1 MGVSMKFKNR
11 PMLMTMAVAGALFSS
26 GCVFHVS
33 TGDHDEDGYYHD
45 SVERRDAQQR
55 EKIARLNLGVDALE
69 VVDQLGAPDFSD
81 QLQTGQGVVRVLR
94 YRTQRV
100 HADGE
105 TTRDETTALVFRDGK
120 LVGTGALA
128 LEKVLKD

>member
-1 MGVSMKFKNR
+1 MNNHQRR
-11 PMLMTMAVAGALFSS
+11 PFLIAALVAAVFTS

-33 TGDHDEDGYYHD
+33 TGDHDDDGYYQD
-45 SVERRDAQQR
+45 SVERRDSRQR
-55 EKIARLNLGVDALE
+55 EQIARLNLGADALD

-81 QLQTGQGVVRVLR
+81 QLQTSQGVVRVLR

-105 TTRDETTALVFRDGK
+105 TTRDETTPLVFRDGK
-120 LVGTGALA
+120 LIGTGVLA